1 MRKSFSFSFFSSADF
16 APFSS
21 FRFLY
26 FLLVSK
32 PLITFLYPSTLSSSP
47 QNKGVKE
54 QPSVLICGQLFPTN
68 KKHYSLFGCPLT
80 QTPRCM
86 HHSPPWHHHDLSA
99 YPQCTTTSFVT
110 ETKVAI
116 NNTIDGNLRCDYS
129 NRGTWKR
136 LRFVSI
142 SSMYN
147 DVFCYRNKGS
157 NK

>member
-16 APFSS
+16 ASFSS

-32 PLITFLYPSTLSSSP
+32 PLITFLYPSTPSSSP

-99 YPQCTTTSFVT
+99 YPQRTTTSFVT

-116 NNTIDGNLRCDYS
+116 NNTIDGNLQCDYS

-136 LRFVSI
+136 L
-142 SSMYN
+142 
-147 DVFCYRNKGS
+147 S
-157 NK
+157 NSKVCFRKRKIFKF